1 MNQSPPPNQ
10 SLESAPQLTPLWR
23 QALDNPWLMLV
34 MLFFVTAALGIP
46 FLWMSRG
53 FSTPAKVIL
62 TIAVLLWTAVVFW
75 LFWLVMV
82 WSCTRVSDALGWS

>member
-1 MNQSPPPNQ
+1 MQAPEEPIVAEEVPPV
-10 SLESAPQLTPLWR
+10 WR
-23 QALDNPWLMLV
+23 QALDNPWLMLA

-53 FSTPAKVIL
+53 FSTVSK
-62 TIAVLLWTAVVFW
+62 AVLTVVVLAWTVLILW

-82 WSCTRVSDALGWS
+82 WSWTRVSDALG

>member
-23 QALDNPWLMLV
+23 QALDNPWLMLA

-53 FSTPAKVIL
+53 FSTRAKVVLSIVVLVYTVLIL
-62 TIAVLLWTAVVFW
+62 WAFVVF
-75 LFWLVMV
+75 MV
-82 WSCTRVSDALGWS
+82 YMWQHYYAPYL